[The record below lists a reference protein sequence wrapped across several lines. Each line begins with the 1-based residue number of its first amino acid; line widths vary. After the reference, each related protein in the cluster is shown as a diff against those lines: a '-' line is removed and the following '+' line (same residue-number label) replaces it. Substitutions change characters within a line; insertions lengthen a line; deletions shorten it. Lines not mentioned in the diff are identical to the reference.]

1 MRRFALLFV
10 FLLVCLGGVSV
21 SSASW
26 TASWSVDLGP
36 GYITTSPVTDDERV
50 YVRTSGFWTGEER
63 PEVRAFDHQGEL
75 QWTHRHPTTTQ
86 HDMSPLL
93 LVSGGTGPC
102 GSWPDL
108 LLVGWAN
115 GQVEALHPSNA
126 TVVWSIN
133 TTVDGWGVTGAM
145 LLDGDRVVVPTRSGL
160 ARACLEDGVMDLNV
174 NLSLGWRNGVA
185 KTDDAYW
192 MGSETGHLW
201 KVSLDGRDVRGVN
214 LTGQLRH
221 APIHVNDLL
230 LLHVQQSTS
239 SSIHTYDLASENLT
253 LLHASGSSPAI
264 PIRMGET
271 VVFGDSDGLTSV
283 QCNPDCRVVDH
294 RPTKV
299 NGEMAATTATVL
311 FAPVNSPGE
320 GWIVVEVGEYG
331 MFSDVQSFSTPHD
344 GFGTS
349 APAVAG
355 DWLFLGNDAG
365 VLMAYSTPST
375 DVAET
380 ASLDGEAILGMVAL
394 TAALGAAAWCARAGT
409 LSSAWRVFSLS
420 VLIVALMMLPEI
432 SQSWSAVLVNDE
444 DAPPSSQWDD
454 AWPETWLGT
463 QIVVFELPEGTL
475 VSGGLVGH
483 ENVWGL
489 TQAAATT
496 HGLAFETERT
506 SLGLYV
512 VSINQTTGSGWEYFL
527 NGERGVLSVDE
538 AGVDSTVVVHWRLA

>member
-1 MRRFALLFV
+1 MRRFALLFAS
-10 FLLVCLGGVSV
+10 LLVCLGGVSV

-201 KVSLDGRDVRGVN
+201 KVSLDGRDVRG
-214 LTGQLRH
+214 
-221 APIHVNDLL
+221 
-230 LLHVQQSTS
+230 STS
-239 SSIHTYDLASENLT
+239 RGNFVTLRYTSTICCFSTSNNRPQVPFTPMIWLQRTSRSFTPQALRQRFQYGWEKPLSLGTATASLRF
-253 LLHASGSSPAI
+253 SAI
-264 PIRMGET
+264 PI
-271 VVFGDSDGLTSV
+271 
-283 QCNPDCRVVDH
+283 
-294 RPTKV
+294 
-299 NGEMAATTATVL
+299 
-311 FAPVNSPGE
+311 
-320 GWIVVEVGEYG
+320 
-331 MFSDVQSFSTPHD
+331 
-344 GFGTS
+344 
-349 APAVAG
+349 AG
-355 DWLFLGNDAG
+355 
-365 VLMAYSTPST
+365 
-375 DVAET
+375 
-380 ASLDGEAILGMVAL
+380 
-394 TAALGAAAWCARAGT
+394 
-409 LSSAWRVFSLS
+409 SS
-420 VLIVALMMLPEI
+420 
-432 SQSWSAVLVNDE
+432 
-444 DAPPSSQWDD
+444 
-454 AWPETWLGT
+454 
-463 QIVVFELPEGTL
+463 
-475 VSGGLVGH
+475 
-483 ENVWGL
+483 
-489 TQAAATT
+489 
-496 HGLAFETERT
+496 
-506 SLGLYV
+506 
-512 VSINQTTGSGWEYFL
+512 TTGQP
-527 NGERGVLSVDE
+527 R
-538 AGVDSTVVVHWRLA
+538 